1 MSKLNKNSDNYILI
15 FAVVMTIVLGAVL
28 SFVSLSLAD
37 RQQAERDFE
46 QKKFILLSVLGAP
59 KVEAL
64 TKEEVVKTYDAQ
76 VQAFVVDQTGKT
88 IENLA
93 AKDVVVAKEYKKLN
107 KDGSVKEGETLRMP
121 VYQFKSTEGVVQNY
135 ILPAFGFG
143 LWDNVWG
150 FIALESDL
158 NTIKGVIFDHKG
170 ETPGLGAR
178 ITEAKVQ
185 DRFVGKKMFNANGEA
200 ALELMK
206 GEGNDYSNE
215 VNKVDGMSGA
225 TLTSNGLNTM
235 FTNYFNL
242 YKNYFKTIK
251 S

>member
-225 TLTSNGLNTM
+225 TLTANGLNTM

>member
-215 VNKVDGMSGA
+215 VN
-225 TLTSNGLNTM
+225 NGLHIPPTRHQICM
-235 FTNYFNL
+235 HPKVPL
-242 YKNYFKTIK
+242 
-251 S
+251 